1 MLPSLKGEIVCDG
14 WQALRKIHLHHL
26 YGNAA
31 AVAEASYLET
41 ADHCRVLADDERVC
55 PCV

>member
-1 MLPSLKGEIVCDG
+1 MLDGVLKFKGLPPGEN
-14 WQALRKIHLHHL
+14 IHLHHL